1 MLPRIASL
9 AVLASLVAAAPLAAQ
24 FSDNDVYRPID
35 FTVGGGIAIP
45 LKTFRELSKTG
56 LVGQVGVEF
65 MPSGQIPVGFRVN
78 AVYEHLDGKPPLGLL
93 NHDRRLIGGIA
104 ELLLHVPLD
113 EHTRWDPYVF
123 AGGGFYHQSLT
134 DLPGNP
140 SGTHVAFQGGL
151 GLAAGIGALRPFL
164 EVQAQSVFLDGP
176 NVKTVPIV
184 VGVRIGRR
192 KK

>member
-1 MLPRIASL
+1 MLPRIATL
-9 AVLASLVAAAPLAAQ
+9 AVLVSLVAAAPLAAQ
-24 FSDNDVYRPID
+24 FSDNDVYRPTD

-45 LKTFRELSKTG
+45 LKTFRALSKTG

-65 MPSGQIPVGFRVN
+65 MLSRQIPLAVRVN
-78 AVYEHLDGKPPLGLL
+78 AAYEQLNGKPPLGLEH
-93 NHDRRLIGGIA
+93 HDRRLIGGVA

-113 EHTRWDPYVF
+113 PNTPWDPYVF

-134 DLPGNP
+134 DLSGNP
-140 SGTHVAFQGGL
+140 SGTHIAFQGGL
-151 GLAAGIGALRPFL
+151 GFAGGIGAIRPFL
-164 EVQAQSVFLDGP
+164 EVQVQSVFLNGS